1 MKKKILLITSL
12 ALFVLAFS
20 GCFKRDDLED
30 VTIYTSV
37 YPIEYLTDRLY
48 GYNSEIL
55 SIYPNGENVHTYS
68 LSDKQIK
75 DYSNSSVFI
84 YNGLSNEKEIA
95 REFVNTNKKIKIID
109 VSYGLKYTY
118 GVEELWLSPNN
129 YLMLA
134 SNIKSSLFELINSKY
149 IKEEIQTNF
158 DVFEEDISL
167 IDADL
172 RSIASSSAEKNKNNL
187 LIASDVLQFLNNYG
201 FDTALLKNE
210 EDMSVSIKNNLK
222 KGTYKYI
229 LITDDTEQSDYLKE
243 VIETYKLNVVTIRT
257 MSILSDEER
266 KSNENYLT
274 FMKNFLEQLKNIC
287 LEKE

>member
-12 ALFVLAFS
+12 TLFVLAFS

-37 YPIEYLTDRLY
+37 YPIEYLTERLY
-48 GYNSEIL
+48 GYNSKVL
-55 SIYPNGENVHTYS
+55 SIYPNGENVQTYS
-68 LSDKQIK
+68 LSNKQIK

-95 REFVNTNKKIKIID
+95 REFVNTNKKLKIID
-109 VSYGLKYTY
+109 VSYGLKYSY
-118 GVEELWLSPNN
+118 DIEELWLSPNN

-158 DVFEEDISL
+158 DVLEEDLSL
-167 IDADL
+167 IDAEL
-172 RSIASSSAEKNKNNL
+172 RSIASASKDNNKNNL
-187 LIASDVLQFLNNYG
+187 LIASNVLKFLDNYG
-201 FDTALLKNE
+201 FETTLLKNE
-210 EDMSVSIKNNLK
+210 EDMSVTLKNNLK

-229 LITDDTEQSDYLKE
+229 LITDNIEQSSYLKE
-243 VIETYKLNVVTIRT
+243 IIEANELNVITIRT
-257 MSILSDEER
+257 MAILTDEER
-266 KSNENYLT
+266 KSNDNYLT
-274 FMKNFLEQLKNIC
+274 FMKDFLEQLKDIC

>member
-1 MKKKILLITSL
+1 MKKKILLITCLSL
-12 ALFVLAFS
+12 MVFMFS

-37 YPIEYLTDRLY
+37 YPIEYLTERLY

-55 SIYPNGENVHTYS
+55 SIYPNGTNPSNYS

-95 REFVNTNKKIKIID
+95 REFVNTNKNLKIID
-109 VSYGLKYTY
+109 VSYGLKDTY
-118 GVEELWLSPNN
+118 GTEELWLSPNN

-158 DVFEEDISL
+158 NVLEEDISL
-167 IDADL
+167 IDAEL
-172 RSIASSSAEKNKNNL
+172 RSIASSSKDSNKNNL
-187 LIASDVLQFLNNYG
+187 LIGSDVLKYLDNYG
-201 FDTALLKNE
+201 FNTVLLKNE
-210 EDMSVSIKNNLK
+210 EDMSVSLKNNLR

-243 VIETYKLNVVTIRT
+243 IIKANKLNVITVRT
-257 MSILSDEER
+257 MNVLTDEER
-266 KSNENYLT
+266 KNNDNYLT
-274 FMKNFLEQLKNIC
+274 FMKDFLEQLKNIC